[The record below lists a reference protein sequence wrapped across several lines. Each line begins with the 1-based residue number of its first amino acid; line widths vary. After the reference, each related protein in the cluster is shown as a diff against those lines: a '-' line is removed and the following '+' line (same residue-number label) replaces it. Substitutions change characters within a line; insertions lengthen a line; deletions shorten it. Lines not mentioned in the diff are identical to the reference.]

1 MASSSIIPKTLRHSC
16 YWSKGGENLAFSGN
30 QGEAPGMVLIIEKA
44 LNGNQHLLAR
54 AQGRVQPWQDSTPKS
69 LQDA

>member
-1 MASSSIIPKTLRHSC
+1 
-16 YWSKGGENLAFSGN
+16 
-30 QGEAPGMVLIIEKA
+30 MVLIIEKA

-69 LQDA
+69 LQDTYLRSDGLVWSHIWRQGMQIAAATNEKRPLTARS